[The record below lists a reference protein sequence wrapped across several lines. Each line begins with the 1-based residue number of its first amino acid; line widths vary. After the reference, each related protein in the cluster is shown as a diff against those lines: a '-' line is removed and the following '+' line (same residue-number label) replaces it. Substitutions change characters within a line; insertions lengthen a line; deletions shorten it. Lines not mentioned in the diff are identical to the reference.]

1 MSDLVIYEGARDV
14 ILIIDL
20 QGWKES
26 ARRNKITVF
35 YGYLE
40 DGFPA
45 KFEVKFFTDIA
56 HTFSKEFRN
65 KVSLIII
72 FHIL

>member
-35 YGYLE
+35 YEYLE

-45 KFEVKFFTDIA
+45 KLAGIYYTK
-56 HTFSKEFRN
+56 
-65 KVSLIII
+65 
-72 FHIL
+72 